1 MFQIFYHFKKG
12 GFKMNKILSR
22 IIVFIVIMTSVCIIL
37 AIPQPQQTQYTRTDL
52 ILVKNYIMEKIIFNE
67 EDIEY
72 YDTNKDGKVTSS
84 DYVFI
89 KNQIKEGNY
98 EITS

>member
-1 MFQIFYHFKKG
+1 
-12 GFKMNKILSR
+12 MNMLLQKI
-22 IIVFIVIMTSVCIIL
+22 IIFIVILSTVFIIL
-37 AIPQPQQTQYTRTDL
+37 IIPPPISQQTKYTRADL

-72 YDTNKDGKVTSS
+72 YDTNHDGKVTSS
-84 DYVFI
+84 DYVSI

-98 EITS
+98 EITSQDR

>member
-1 MFQIFYHFKKG
+1 
-12 GFKMNKILSR
+12 MNKILSR
-22 IIVFIVIMTSVCIIL
+22 IIVFIVILGIVCIIF
-37 AIPQPQQTQYTRTDL
+37 IISQPISQQKRYTRTDL

-89 KNQIKEGNY
+89 KNKIKEGKL
-98 EITS
+98 